1 MREYLFDVTL
11 IIVGSASMVA
21 CWWLLTHL
29 SEWRVIRW
37 FRPHGDDWRQAR
49 RTRDEIRTE
58 RTALTAGVAVFLL
71 ILGTLL
77 LMSGV
82 SRLFGFGRG

>member
-1 MREYLFDVTL
+1 MREYLFDVIL

-21 CWWLLTHL
+21 CWWLLSHL

-37 FRPHGDDWRQAR
+37 FRPHGDLRQTKP
-49 RTRDEIRTE
+49 TRDEIRTE
-58 RTALTAGVAVFLL
+58 RTAMTASVAVFLL

-77 LMSGV
+77 LMAGV